1 MNEKAKPNQTTG
13 TDTGNRTAK
22 EQRASDQGDGRQA
35 TTTTVSASELETLR
49 KQASERD
56 EFLDLARRTQAE
68 FQNYQKRSAR
78 ERDQERQYFASGFV
92 RDLLP
97 VLDNLERA
105 TAAAK
110 TAGETG
116 PLVQGVQ
123 MVLTQFRELLTKYGV
138 TPIEAEGK
146 PFDHNLHEA
155 LTEQPSK
162 DHPPNTVI
170 HVEERGYMI
179 GDRVLRPAKVVV
191 SSAPAQ

>member
-1 MNEKAKPNQTTG
+1 MNEKTKTQQPGATGEPAKDQAGNGATSQQTQSPKL
-13 TDTGNRTAK
+13 AP
-22 EQRASDQGDGRQA
+22 A
-35 TTTTVSASELETLR
+35 ELEDMR
-49 KQASERD
+49 KRAAERD
-56 EFLDLARRTQAE
+56 EYLDLARRTQAE
-68 FQNYQKRSAR
+68 FQNYQKRAQR
-78 ERDQERQYFASGFV
+78 ERDQERQYFAAGYV

-110 TAGETG
+110 KAGETG
-116 PLVQGVQ
+116 PLVQGVH
-123 MVLTQFRELLTKYGV
+123 MVLNQFVELLKKYGV

-155 LTEQPSK
+155 LVEQPSK

-191 SSAPAQ
+191 SSAPPG